1 MKSVLTALTL
11 FVALGAARLL
21 RDEELSGERLAR
33 ELHEALAPEAI
44 AAMRRAAHKLA
55 QGDPRAV
62 IRARVKR
69 WSPANTA
76 QP

>member
-1 MKSVLTALTL
+1 V
-11 FVALGAARLL
+11 
-21 RDEELSGERLAR
+21 SGERLAR

-62 IRARVKR
+62 I
-69 WSPANTA
+69 
-76 QP
+76 